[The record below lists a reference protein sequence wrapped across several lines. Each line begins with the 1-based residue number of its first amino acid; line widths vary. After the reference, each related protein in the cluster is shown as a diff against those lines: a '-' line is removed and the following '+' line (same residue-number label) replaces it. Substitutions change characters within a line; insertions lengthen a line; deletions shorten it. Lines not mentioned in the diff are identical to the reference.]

1 MPFLTIFIDFIHN
14 MTSSPKSQL
23 GLLYIAH
30 LLISA
35 DGVIDAKE
43 YEALSKIK
51 NKESISDSLFKEF
64 EIAVKGKKERDIYTE
79 GIDLLNDCTD
89 EEKLNSFVHLYKMT
103 EVDGRV
109 HVKEVRLLLYTIK
122 SAGIEFNDVVA
133 RAQALT
139 NY

>member
-1 MPFLTIFIDFIHN
+1 MKSTRN
-14 MTSSPKSQL
+14 SQL

-35 DGVIDAKE
+35 DGVIDQKE

-51 NKESISDSLFKEF
+51 DKESIPDPVFKEF
-64 EIAVKGKKERDIYTE
+64 EQRIMGLKEREIYKE
-79 GIDLLNDCTD
+79 GVDLLNDCTE
-89 EEKLNSFVHLYKMT
+89 EEKLNVFVHLYKMS

-122 SAGIEFNDVVA
+122 TAGIEFNDVVE
-133 RAQALT
+133 RATAIT